1 MKQIFMINLIAIA
14 MCLFS
19 CSNSKKQANT
29 DPSVVQ
35 AEVEANAGV
44 KPFILTEDGVGSLKL
59 KQPFKNMADTDERL
73 YNKVKKEPYCD
84 ESSGMDFICYTLYC
98 DDVEVAN
105 FMLEKQLSPIE
116 ELTVTSPYVSLENGV
131 KIGMP
136 LREALTKKGMKA
148 MIMYDE
154 MFDQG
159 TVHIAYGK
167 NLRINVVNEELDDLT
182 EQTKMK
188 ALAMT
193 ANGDLIKTSELE
205 GKSIQLTP
213 EDFKPEAK
221 VTRFYIDRRFEE

>member
-19 CSNSKKQANT
+19 CSNSKKQANV

-44 KPFILTEDGVGSLKL
+44 KPFILTEDGVGSLRMKH
-59 KQPFKNMADTDERL
+59 PFKNMSDTDEGL
-73 YNKVKKEPYCD
+73 YNKVEKGTFYYEPAA
-84 ESSGMDFICYTLYC
+84 MKLQTYTLYC

-131 KIGMP
+131 KVGMP
-136 LREALTKKGMKA
+136 LREAVTKKGMEA

-159 TVHIAYGK
+159 IVYIAYGK

-193 ANGDLIKTSELE
+193 ANGDLAKTSELE

-221 VTRFYIDRRFEE
+221 VACFYIDRRFEE